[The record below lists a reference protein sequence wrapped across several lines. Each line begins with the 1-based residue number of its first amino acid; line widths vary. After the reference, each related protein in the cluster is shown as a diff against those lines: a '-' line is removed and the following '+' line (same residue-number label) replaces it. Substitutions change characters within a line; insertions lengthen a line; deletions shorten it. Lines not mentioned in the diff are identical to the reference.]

1 MIELHTFYKKIDNLW
16 YHYKPIIITIFIIL
30 LVIILSIPSFK
41 PSTDTALRVVIVGN
55 FIDWDLQQQLEQMST
70 KQMLGENNAESEIK
84 IEFWPQ
90 EEEFGYV
97 DELVLEKLKAMMLA
111 ETVDMVI
118 MEKDLFQPLSE
129 LGAFLTFEPEQ
140 LTNNFSFLNTEN
152 SRNLQ
157 HLSDG
162 IRIDGVNI
170 LKNIGFQTE
179 EKVLG
184 IVNNSEKQN
193 LAVQFANWLFNN
205 ESEMK

>member
-30 LVIILSIPSFK
+30 LVIMLSIPSFK

>member
-1 MIELHTFYKKIDNLW
+1 
-16 YHYKPIIITIFIIL
+16 
-30 LVIILSIPSFK
+30 
-41 PSTDTALRVVIVGN
+41 
-55 FIDWDLQQQLEQMST
+55 
-70 KQMLGENNAESEIK
+70 MLGENNAESEIK

-162 IRIDGVNI
+162 IRIDGANI

>member
-1 MIELHTFYKKIDNLW
+1 MIELHTFYKKVDNLW

-41 PSTDTALRVVIVGN
+41 PSKDTALRVVIVGN